1 MRLAE
6 SHLIISAM
14 HARPLIVRLRNWVG
28 DVVLGLP
35 TLQRLEQAGYQL
47 RLVGKGWA
55 ADLLAGHGW
64 PVEPLGRTLGER
76 VAQLRR
82 LRQQAR
88 DEDPGFDR
96 RLNAV
101 AFPYSLSSALE
112 MRLAGLKAIGHQHE
126 GRGWLLRRAVRRQ
139 TRAHEMA
146 IYWHLA
152 NALLKEE
159 RATPERVRLQVA
171 PAHAEAAA
179 ALQRQWG
186 LRPGYIVICPFAG
199 GTFEKLD
206 KNWPHFADF
215 AASALPALGRDVLI
229 CPGPGEEEAVARRD
243 FGHCTVMPGVGLGT
257 YAALLRDASLVVS
270 NDTGPGHMA
279 AAVGAPLL
287 SVLGPTDPARWG
299 AVGPQVHVVQQAQ
312 GWPSVDAVSARA
324 AALLALR

>member
-1 MRLAE
+1 
-6 SHLIISAM
+6 M

-28 DVVLGLP
+28 DVVLGIP

-64 PVEPLGRTLGER
+64 PVQALGRTLGER

-82 LRQQAR
+82 LRDLAR
-88 DEDPGFDR
+88 ADDPGFDR
-96 RLNAV
+96 RLNAI

-139 TRAHEMA
+139 THAHELA

-152 NALLKEE
+152 DALLKEVLPP
-159 RATPERVRLQVA
+159 PERVCLQVA
-171 PAHAEAAA
+171 PAHVEAAA
-179 ALQRQWG
+179 ALRQVRH

-215 AASALPALGRDVLI
+215 AARALPALGRDVLI
-229 CPGPGEEEAVARRD
+229 CPGPGDEEALARRD
-243 FGHCTVMPGVGLGT
+243 FGTCTVVPGVGLGT
-257 YAALLRDASLVVS
+257 YAALLRDAALVVS

-299 AVGPQVHVVQQAQ
+299 AVGRQVHVVQQAQ
-312 GWPSVDAVSARA
+312 GWPSVEAVSAQA
-324 AALLALR
+324 SVLLAGR